1 MLTLYD
7 IIKTL
12 ALPPGDLLVLLAA
25 GLVLIASGR
34 RRAGLAAITI
44 ATVTLYVLCTPIV
57 GAALMRHIQ
66 AAPAR
71 DDTLA
76 GSGAQAIVILSA
88 GFVRYAPEY
97 GGATVDQL
105 TLQRLRYGAHLA
117 RRPDLPV
124 LVSGGSPDRAPR
136 PLAAM
141 MKAALETDFG
151 VDTRWVEDRSNDTY
165 ENAAFSA
172 AILKAANVHSIIL
185 VTHAAHMRRAAR
197 LFAAEG
203 LDVTPAPTVFAT
215 PFDQARP
222 DFLPRLS
229 GLQDSYY
236 ALYEI
241 LGAGWYA
248 LRH

>member
-1 MLTLYD
+1 MLTAYD

-12 ALPPGDLLVLLAA
+12 ALPPGDM
-25 GLVLIASGR
+25 LVLIALGLWLSAGGR
-34 RRAGLAAITI
+34 RRTGLTAITV
-44 ATVTLYVLCTPIV
+44 ATVTLYLLCTPTV
-57 GAALMRHIQ
+57 GSALLRTIQ
-66 AAPAR
+66 APPAR
-71 DDTLA
+71 DDALA
-76 GSGAQAIVILSA
+76 SSGAQAIVILSA

-117 RRPDLPV
+117 RRLDLPV

-141 MKAALETDFG
+141 MKTALETDFG
-151 VDTRWVEDRSNDTY
+151 VETRWVEDRSNDTY

-172 AILKAANVHSIIL
+172 ALLKAADVHNIIL
-185 VTHAAHMRRAAR
+185 VTHAAHMRRAER
-197 LFAAEG
+197 LFAAQG
-203 LDVTPAPTVFAT
+203 LTVTPAPTVFAT
-215 PFDQARP
+215 PFDQTRP

-236 ALYEI
+236 AIYEI